1 METEIKL
8 KSRSDAPGKAK
19 QEPTLDYK
27 AFLNEQ
33 TNEWVV
39 FLHGFGG
46 NHTIFFK
53 QMDYFKKHFNLLFID
68 LPGHGQSPFH
78 AGVPCLLT
86 GTSQHVISVMDNLSI
101 ESAHFLGVSLG
112 TIVMQ
117 SIALEYPKRI
127 KSMTL
132 GGAAGKWLKWGEI
145 LGKIT
150 VSPLFRQTL
159 PYMVPFQ
166 TFAHIMMPKRKHSF
180 SRNIFIREARNLGQ
194 HVYLGWASVIRDS
207 HKVYDRL
214 RKSTNTI
221 PKLYVS
227 GAEDYMFLRGIT
239 NHVNKET
246 SARLHIIQKCGHV
259 CNIEKAAEFN
269 EVALDFIN
277 MVVQTGEYG
286 DVS

>member
-1 METEIKL
+1 MEAEIKL
-8 KSRSDAPGKAK
+8 KPRNDAHRKAQ
-19 QEPTLDYK
+19 QESPLDYK
-27 AFLNEQ
+27 AFSNDQ

-46 NHTIFFK
+46 NHNIFFK
-53 QMDYFKKHFNLLFID
+53 QMDSFKKHFNLLFID

-86 GTSQHVISVMDNLSI
+86 GTSQHVINILDNLSI
-101 ESAHFLGVSLG
+101 KSAHFLGVSLG

-145 LGKIT
+145 LGKMT
-150 VSPLFRQTL
+150 VSPLFRQIL
-159 PYMVPFQ
+159 PYMLPFQ
-166 TFAHIMMPKRKHSF
+166 TFAHIMMPKRKHSL

-194 HVYLGWASVIRDS
+194 QTYLGWAFVIRDS

-214 RKSTNTI
+214 RERTNTI

-227 GAEDYMFLRGIT
+227 GSEDYMFLRGIMK
-239 NHVNKET
+239 HVNIEA
-246 SARLHIIQKCGHV
+246 SARLHVIQKCGHV
-259 CNIEKAAEFN
+259 CNIEKASEFN
-269 EVALDFIN
+269 KVALNFIH
-277 MVVQTGEYG
+277 MVVQTKEYG